1 MSKDSNEPAGLS
13 AHASP
18 GTDALSAAAALPGL
32 FAEESRV
39 RAFAAVAL
47 GAGDAVQVAGTA
59 GLSAKEAAGALRRL
73 REHGVVTSGG
83 DGRLVVA
90 HDRFRELAR
99 TARPAAQASGTSGA
113 PGGDRDGMIL
123 RTFVKDGRLVRLPA
137 RWTRKKVV
145 LRHIAE
151 QTFAP
156 GVEYPERTVDGKLRA
171 WCEDGEVDH
180 VTLRRHLVDFGHL
193 RRSGG
198 SYWHPS
204 EPARA
209 GTA

>member
-1 MSKDSNEPAGLS
+1 MVNDRPEPFNAATELS
-13 AHASP
+13 
-18 GTDALSAAAALPGL
+18 ALPGL

-47 GAGDAVQVAGTA
+47 GAGSAAQVAQTA
-59 GLSAKEAAGALRRL
+59 GLSSKETAAALRRL
-73 REHGVVTSGG
+73 RERGVVTSGD
-83 DGRLVVA
+83 DGELVVA

-99 TARPAAQASGTSGA
+99 AGRPAAEAAAGPASDDGDGVGVGA
-113 PGGDRDGMIL
+113 GMIV

-151 QTFAP
+151 QTFEP
-156 GVEYPERTVDGKLRA
+156 GVEYPERTVDEKLRG
-171 WCEDGEVDH
+171 WCEDGDVDH
-180 VTLRRHLVDFGHL
+180 VTLRRHLVDLDHL

-198 SYWHPS
+198 VYWR
-204 EPARA
+204 PAESVRA
-209 GTA
+209 GIA